1 MTKIRTRIAPSP
13 TGDPHVGLAYI
24 ALFNY
29 VFAKANEGE
38 CYIRIEDTDQK
49 RCTKESENRIFE
61 ALNWLELDFSKLN
74 NFALRQSSRLDI
86 YKKYAEVLLA
96 ENKAYKCYCS
106 KGQSEHEQARIN
118 GGSDGTYNLFHKCL
132 TSEISET
139 FVIRL
144 KSKDGE
150 ISFNDGLRGKITS
163 NTYLRDPVLLKSDG
177 YPTYHLASVVD
188 DYLMEITH
196 VIRGEEW
203 ISSTPIHIELYA
215 AFGWNEPEF
224 YHLSLLRNPDKTK
237 LSKRKNPTSILY
249 YRDIGI
255 LSETFLNYLGTLGFN
270 FGKERFSIDEM
281 IEHFS
286 WDKVSVNGPVFDI
299 DKLKA
304 FNANDIKK
312 LNPSDAHSL
321 LFCNGK
327 FLKIF
332 ELAKTRVSTL
342 SEIIPLMSYCFGE
355 LPKFNERDFEDF
367 NKIFDF
373 SEKIDKDVLEG
384 LLKEIETDP
393 IELYESK
400 IKNYFTAIG
409 LGPKEYF
416 PILNTIIS
424 GSRSCPP
431 VFEIMKIIG
440 KDITL
445 RRIKYFIEIISR

>member
-29 VFAKANEGE
+29 VFAKANGGE

-106 KGQSEHEQARIN
+106 KERLEQLATDN
-118 GGSDGTYNLFHKCL
+118 PYDLYHKCL
-132 TSEISET
+132 PNTDSEEN

-144 KSKDGE
+144 KSSNLE
-150 ISFNDGLRGKITS
+150 ISFNDGLRGNITS
-163 NTYLRDPVLLKSDG
+163 NTYLRDPILLKSDG

-188 DYLMEITH
+188 DHLMEITH

-215 AFGWNEPEF
+215 AFGWTEPEF

-286 WDKVSVNGPVFDI
+286 WGNVSVNGPVFDI

-312 LNPSDAHSL
+312 LNPSEAYSL

-367 NKIFDF
+367 NKAFDF
-373 SEKIDKDVLEG
+373 SEKIGKGVLEG

-393 IELYESK
+393 IELYETK
-400 IKNYFTAIG
+400 IKNYFSAIG

-445 RRIKYFIEIISR
+445 RRIRHFIEIIWR